1 MSEHSEPGSEGSDAE
16 SMDKSWQLERS
27 DASQEDLDGS
37 MSDTDPVSATQLDTL
52 FGPQY
57 ILDANYATVTGANV
71 PSPCA
76 FQALDPRK
84 RSHGKAWMKVAS
96 VPTRYLYQWFEY
108 QRNDYTSHDQTIA
121 DCVRLFWV
129 GHPGDSPRDVSARL
143 FSVEFVP
150 EASKKD
156 QASLRREKGV
166 VFRHHFECKG
176 MCNVSKRS
184 AEDACD
190 DDDDSDSTKK
200 PRSKRI
206 RVPACTGDVRI
217 MIEVY
222 ADDLSKCV
230 IYQRGSHPPA
240 SDEHYLQYSRR
251 IRLYL
256 MERGSQSGMTPS
268 KLRLEMQ
275 QGLSGLGDAGALP
288 RMFVRPEW
296 RLPTTQQVDRVIA
309 GLRRAV
315 RLHSDPFVAVD
326 LFVGLNPNLIFAY
339 EPLVVTSTRK
349 QFSVGIKSSW
359 SIQNLIRWQ
368 GHTVCLDSS
377 WRNKNE
383 NRAPLTFVT
392 TTNAASHMVPCAAF
406 LSADITSASLQHLL
420 EALEDEVLAEA
431 RAICDK
437 DDQKGL
443 RKQTEVKVLVMN
455 ARKIVEAGS
464 WRPASVMIDKC
475 RAEFNA
481 LQSNKPEICKAFREA
496 QRCSSLDDWAK
507 YLQTFETRIKE
518 VLKSYPAATVTQVL
532 KYFATNWW
540 CTPWHALVTDVG
552 LQAGQTRDGI
562 NTNNTIER
570 AFKTFDEI
578 FLACR
583 VNKRVDRLVQVLACD
598 WLVYYELYSSGEPR
612 LSPKDRKTMLDAHHL
627 WETQAVVPVGT
638 SGTSFCVRGSD
649 VYNGASEPKHT
660 WYLWH
665 RLTSDVHARGGF
677 KAASSV
683 LTCMPLG
690 YSQPWAA
697 CFNAKVLHEQEG
709 VAALRNANLKLSSST
724 ISDAKLDSELEEVL
738 RVLSLHKDTSSASS
752 ALPQSETASRST
764 STQAASLERGGG
776 RPAKITPL
784 HQRSKASSKQTASAL
799 RFSQKPGP
807 TRTTPWIGK
816 HIAPSASSSSASK
829 PSLTTLAVGTSGP
842 LVMPRGS
849 STPIATKNELERQI
863 ANMDEGTALRVQVSS
878 FASTHLVQADF
889 KGLRPGAWL
898 TGTTIMLFAQ
908 HVHHSNLSR
917 TRSVS
922 KVGLHAQRTF
932 LASCDLF
939 QSPCSE
945 QMMSKRVD
953 EWYPAKSLMNYEQII
968 VPVNFSNTHWATIIV
983 KPSERSILLVDSS
996 PSAARQASAERFF
1009 RTFLAQRAEMEL
1021 GKGHD
1026 VPSEALQRDTWNFAY
1041 NTAEDSNFPQQDDG
1055 HSCGLITCKVIEA
1068 ALKGKQPTWKAC
1080 SGMRAQ
1086 ILEEQEALTFRS
1098 ELFLFLKDCLDS
1110 S

>member
-1 MSEHSEPGSEGSDAE
+1 
-16 SMDKSWQLERS
+16 
-27 DASQEDLDGS
+27 
-37 MSDTDPVSATQLDTL
+37 
-52 FGPQY
+52 
-57 ILDANYATVTGANV
+57 
-71 PSPCA
+71 
-76 FQALDPRK
+76 
-84 RSHGKAWMKVAS
+84 
-96 VPTRYLYQWFEY
+96 
-108 QRNDYTSHDQTIA
+108 
-121 DCVRLFWV
+121 
-129 GHPGDSPRDVSARL
+129 
-143 FSVEFVP
+143 
-150 EASKKD
+150 
-156 QASLRREKGV
+156 
-166 VFRHHFECKG
+166 
-176 MCNVSKRS
+176 
-184 AEDACD
+184 
-190 DDDDSDSTKK
+190 
-200 PRSKRI
+200 
-206 RVPACTGDVRI
+206 
-217 MIEVY
+217 
-222 ADDLSKCV
+222 
-230 IYQRGSHPPA
+230 
-240 SDEHYLQYSRR
+240 
-251 IRLYL
+251 
-256 MERGSQSGMTPS
+256 
-268 KLRLEMQ
+268 
-275 QGLSGLGDAGALP
+275 
-288 RMFVRPEW
+288 
-296 RLPTTQQVDRVIA
+296 
-309 GLRRAV
+309 
-315 RLHSDPFVAVD
+315 
-326 LFVGLNPNLIFAY
+326 
-339 EPLVVTSTRK
+339 
-349 QFSVGIKSSW
+349 
-359 SIQNLIRWQ
+359 
-368 GHTVCLDSS
+368 
-377 WRNKNE
+377 
-383 NRAPLTFVT
+383 
-392 TTNAASHMVPCAAF
+392 
-406 LSADITSASLQHLL
+406 
-420 EALEDEVLAEA
+420 
-431 RAICDK
+431 
-437 DDQKGL
+437 
-443 RKQTEVKVLVMN
+443 MN

-481 LQSNKPEICKAFREA
+481 LQSIWPDVQVRVYKPEICKAFREA

-532 KYFATNWW
+532 KYLATNWW

-552 LQAGQTRDGI
+552 LHAGQTRDGI

-598 WLVYYELYSSGEPR
+598 WLVYYELYSSEEPR

-649 VYNGASEPKHT
+649 VYNGASEPKT
-660 WYLWH
+660 YMVSL
-665 RLTSDVHARGGF
+665 
-677 KAASSV
+677 ASSHLRCTCSRWLRSGKLCAHMHAARLLATMGSV
-683 LTCMPLG
+683 LQC
-690 YSQPWAA
+690 Q
-697 CFNAKVLHEQEG
+697 VHEQEG
-709 VAALRNANLKLSSST
+709 VPALRNANLKLSSST

-764 STQAASLERGGG
+764 STQATSLERGGG

-1026 VPSEALQRDTWNFAY
+1026 VPSEALQRHTWNFAY
-1041 NTAEDSNFPQQDDG
+1041 NTTEDSNFPQQDDG

-1098 ELFLFLKDCLDS
+1098 ELFLFLKDCLNS

>member
-16 SMDKSWQLERS
+16 FMDRSWQLGRS
-27 DASQEDLDGS
+27 DASQEDLDDS

-217 MIEVY
+217 MIKVY

-309 GLRRAV
+309 ELRRAV

-377 WRNKNE
+377 WRKKNE

-437 DDQKGL
+437 DDQKSL

-481 LQSNKPEICKAFREA
+481 LQS
-496 QRCSSLDDWAK
+496 
-507 YLQTFETRIKE
+507 
-518 VLKSYPAATVTQVL
+518 
-532 KYFATNWW
+532 
-540 CTPWHALVTDVG
+540 
-552 LQAGQTRDGI
+552 
-562 NTNNTIER
+562 
-570 AFKTFDEI
+570 
-578 FLACR
+578 
-583 VNKRVDRLVQVLACD
+583 
-598 WLVYYELYSSGEPR
+598 
-612 LSPKDRKTMLDAHHL
+612 
-627 WETQAVVPVGT
+627 
-638 SGTSFCVRGSD
+638 
-649 VYNGASEPKHT
+649 SE
-660 WYLWH
+660 
-665 RLTSDVHARGGF
+665 
-677 KAASSV
+677 
-683 LTCMPLG
+683 
-690 YSQPWAA
+690 
-697 CFNAKVLHEQEG
+697 
-709 VAALRNANLKLSSST
+709 
-724 ISDAKLDSELEEVL
+724 
-738 RVLSLHKDTSSASS
+738 
-752 ALPQSETASRST
+752 
-764 STQAASLERGGG
+764 
-776 RPAKITPL
+776 
-784 HQRSKASSKQTASAL
+784 
-799 RFSQKPGP
+799 
-807 TRTTPWIGK
+807 
-816 HIAPSASSSSASK
+816 
-829 PSLTTLAVGTSGP
+829 
-842 LVMPRGS
+842 
-849 STPIATKNELERQI
+849 
-863 ANMDEGTALRVQVSS
+863 
-878 FASTHLVQADF
+878 
-889 KGLRPGAWL
+889 
-898 TGTTIMLFAQ
+898 
-908 HVHHSNLSR
+908 
-917 TRSVS
+917 
-922 KVGLHAQRTF
+922 
-932 LASCDLF
+932 
-939 QSPCSE
+939 
-945 QMMSKRVD
+945 
-953 EWYPAKSLMNYEQII
+953 
-968 VPVNFSNTHWATIIV
+968 
-983 KPSERSILLVDSS
+983 
-996 PSAARQASAERFF
+996 
-1009 RTFLAQRAEMEL
+1009 
-1021 GKGHD
+1021 
-1026 VPSEALQRDTWNFAY
+1026 
-1041 NTAEDSNFPQQDDG
+1041 
-1055 HSCGLITCKVIEA
+1055 
-1068 ALKGKQPTWKAC
+1068 
-1080 SGMRAQ
+1080 
-1086 ILEEQEALTFRS
+1086 
-1098 ELFLFLKDCLDS
+1098 
-1110 S
+1110 